1 MKTIE
6 FKPDGQSTIIRPDV
20 SASDEAV
27 RNDLLLETLPLI
39 FHKLKNK
46 LTPILGYTQI
56 LMSRGS
62 DDYARERLERIE
74 RNTTELTDALNILK
88 DYPRPVPCRRQPTVF
103 DNVLEA
109 MAPDWQEAARAA
121 QARVVLEL
129 DAGMTELALD
139 SAQLRVLLLNLA
151 DNARNALQARAVAE
165 REIRIST
172 RVGGN
177 ALQLRLRDN
186 GCGMNPDQLDSIW
199 SPFHAGFACR
209 AGLGLVICER
219 IIANHGA
226 ACVVTSEAGEFSCF
240 DIDFP
245 LPGEDE
251 PTRATVKRTHDR
263 NPI

>member
-6 FKPDGQSTIIRPDV
+6 FKPDGQSTIIRPGV

-27 RNDLLLETLPLI
+27 RNDVLLEVLPLI

-56 LMSRGS
+56 LMSRNS
-62 DDYARERLERIE
+62 DDFARERLARIE
-74 RNTTELTDALNILK
+74 RNTVELTDALNILK
-88 DYPRPVPCRRQPTVF
+88 DYPRPVPCRRQPTVL

-129 DAGMTELALD
+129 DAGVTELTLD
-139 SAQLRVLLLNLA
+139 AAELRVLLLNLV
-151 DNARNALQARAVAE
+151 DNARNALQAKALAE

-172 RVGGN
+172 RIGGQ
-177 ALQLRLRDN
+177 ALKLRVRDN

-199 SPFHAGFACR
+199 SPFYANFPGR

-226 ACVVTSEAGEFSCF
+226 ACVVTSEVGQFSCF

-245 LPGEDE
+245 LPSSDE
-251 PTRATVKRTHDR
+251 PTRATVKRIRDR